1 MCNLCATPVMAY
13 FVVYLAFMELYST
26 NTDRDGLWGNTKYL
40 VPYSFYTLVMWI
52 VILILFYLIGL
63 PLGIGTSVAL

>member
-1 MCNLCATPVMAY
+1 MAY

-52 VILILFYLIGL
+52 VVLILFYLIRL

>member
-1 MCNLCATPVMAY
+1 
-13 FVVYLAFMELYST
+13 MELYST
-26 NTDRDGLWGNTKYL
+26 NTDKDGLWGNTKYL

-52 VILILFYLIGL
+52 VVLILFYLIGL